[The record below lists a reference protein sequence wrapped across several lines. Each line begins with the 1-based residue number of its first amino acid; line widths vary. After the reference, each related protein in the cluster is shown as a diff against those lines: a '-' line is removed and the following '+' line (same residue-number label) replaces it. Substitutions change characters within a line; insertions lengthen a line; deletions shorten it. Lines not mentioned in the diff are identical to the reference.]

1 MGVNKLVINEEVKLD
16 LSDDTV
22 QPDKLLAGETAHDK
36 AGEPITGTLSSV
48 AQAVPTFQS
57 SIIKES
63 GTSYFQLQAT
73 ATQQAGVVPTGT
85 KSAVY
90 KIPANSA
97 LVSSV
102 PGTTRKLALN
112 KGHYTTS
119 DLYIAGEP
127 NLLPENIRA
136 GVSMFGV
143 WGKLVPGYK
152 RYDVRCSS
160 NALYGS
166 NLPEDLT
173 NAMLFIYPVLN
184 SYEVYDPDVKMIVA
198 AIHDGSTWELS
209 LYQNNYF
216 FLEGGEFQHDS
227 SAIYMEDPD
236 YTFVAGAPYV
246 LLVPSENT

>member
-16 LSDDTV
+16 LSGDTV

-36 AGEPITGTLSSV
+36 AGEPITGTLASV
-48 AQAVPTFQS
+48 AQATPVFQS
-57 SIIKES
+57 SIIQES
-63 GTSYFQLQAT
+63 GSSYFQLQAT

-102 PGTTRKLALN
+102 PGTTRRLALN

-119 DLYIAGEP
+119 DLYIAGEA
-127 NLLPENIRA
+127 NLLPANIRA

-152 RYDVRCSS
+152 RYDVRCASD
-160 NALYGS
+160 ALYG
-166 NLPEDLT
+166 NDLPEDLT

-236 YTFVAGAPYV
+236 YAFVAGAPYV
-246 LLVPSENT
+246 LLVPEENT

>member
-16 LSDDTV
+16 LSGDTV

-36 AGEPITGTLSSV
+36 AGEPITGTLASV
-48 AQAVPTFQS
+48 AQATPTFQS

-63 GTSYFQLQAT
+63 GSSYFQLQAT
-73 ATQQAGVVPTGT
+73 ATQQAGMVPAGT

-90 KIPANSA
+90 KIPASSA

-127 NLLPENIRA
+127 NLLPENIRS
-136 GVSMFGV
+136 GVQMFSV
-143 WGKLVPGYK
+143 WGKLMPGYK

-160 NALYGS
+160 NTLFGS
-166 NLPEDLT
+166 GLPEDFS
-173 NAMLFIYPVLN
+173 NAMLFIYPLLN
-184 SYEVYDPDVKMIVA
+184 SYEVYDPEVKMVVA
-198 AIHDGSTWELS
+198 AIHDGDSWILS

-216 FLEGGEFQHDS
+216 FSESQELLHDGS
-227 SAIYMEDPD
+227 CIYMESAD
-236 YTFVAGAPYV
+236 YSFVDGAPYI
-246 LLVPSENT
+246 LLIPEENT